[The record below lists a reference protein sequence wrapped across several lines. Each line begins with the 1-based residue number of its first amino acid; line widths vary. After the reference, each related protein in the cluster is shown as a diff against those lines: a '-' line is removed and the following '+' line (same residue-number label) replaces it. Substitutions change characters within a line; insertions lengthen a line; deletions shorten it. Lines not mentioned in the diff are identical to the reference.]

1 MLKKLFLTSLILLL
15 MPLSMPVQA
24 VLDIEITGGVVGE
37 HPIAIVPFS
46 WEIKNA
52 RQVSD
57 VSKVLASDL
66 KRTGNFALIPE
77 KNFLER
83 PHHGGEVN
91 FEKWRALG
99 VESLVVGRVRPGQ
112 QGKYLVQFQL
122 FDIYKSDGAQAAGPG
137 DPEYKIK
144 QLIGYSLPTTAK
156 DLRRTAHHM
165 SNLIYEALTGNKGVF
180 TTRIAY
186 ITAKGKVKSKQYE
199 LQVADMDGY
208 NPYTV
213 LKSSQPI
220 MSPSW
225 SPDGRQ
231 LAYVSFENKKA
242 QIFIQNIET
251 GKRRLVSSQKGVN
264 SAPSWSP
271 DGRHLAL
278 SLSRD
283 GDLEIYRLDVKKL
296 RLRRLTRN
304 TAIDTE
310 PVWSPDG
317 KSVVFVSDRS
327 GRPQVYRVSANGGRA
342 ERLTFLGNYN
352 ARPGYTPDGKKITLV
367 HGTSDGYQI
376 ATLDLQSGVIDVL
389 TDGRLDESPSIA
401 PNGQMVLYAASN
413 KDHGILS
420 IVSIDGKVKQKLV
433 LQKGDVREP
442 AWAPFRKP

>member
-1 MLKKLFLTSLILLL
+1 
-15 MPLSMPVQA
+15 MPANA

-46 WEIKNA
+46 WEIKKT
-52 RQVSD
+52 RQSTAVSQ
-57 VSKVLASDL
+57 VLASDL

-99 VESLVVGRVRPGQ
+99 VESLVVGRVRPGK
-112 QGKYLVQFQL
+112 QGNYLIQFQL
-122 FDIYKSDGAQAAGPG
+122 FDIYKGDQSDTAGP
-137 DPEYKIK
+137 DEAEYKIK

-156 DLRRTAHHM
+156 NLRLTAHHM

-186 ITAKGKVKSKQYE
+186 VTAKGGVKSKRYE

-208 NPYTV
+208 NPFTI

-220 MSPSW
+220 MSPAW
-225 SPDGRQ
+225 SPDAKK

-242 QIFIQNIET
+242 QIFVQNIDT
-251 GKRRLVSSQKGVN
+251 GKRRMVSAQKGVN
-264 SAPSWSP
+264 GAPAWSP
-271 DGRHLAL
+271 DGRRLAL

-283 GDLEIYRLDVKKL
+283 GNLEIYTLDINNP

-310 PVWSPDG
+310 PNWSPDG
-317 KSVVFVSDRS
+317 QSIVFVSDRS
-327 GRPQVYRVSANGGRA
+327 GRPQLYQVPVKGGRA
-342 ERLTFLGNYN
+342 KRLTFLGNYN
-352 ARPGYTPDGKKITLV
+352 ARPSFTPDGKKITLV

-389 TDGRLDESPSIA
+389 TNGRLDESPSIA
-401 PNGQMVLYAASN
+401 PNGQMILYAASN
-413 KDHGILS
+413 KNRGILS

-433 LQKGDVREP
+433 LQQGDVREP